1 MDILLYSSTDIML
14 ESRRMAEMKLIP
26 RVNLSLIE
34 GVLLMRAPKCFL
46 WSPNI
51 I

>member
-26 RVNLSLIE
+26 SVNLRLME
-34 GVLLMRAPKCFL
+34 GVVLTRVPKCFL

-51 I
+51 V